1 MTRPKTSTRVQL
13 RIARAQ
19 VRELRRMGQPNM
31 AIGPLAWP
39 SGDKPAKFIYA
50 WSVYGRPV
58 TQALDSDGQVWESVS
73 DKIDGEWVFR
83 GWKKITMTRDETEPK
98 EKTE

>member
-1 MTRPKTSTRVQL
+1 MREQIEWRNAAAEDRIRPPR
-13 RIARAQ
+13 
-19 VRELRRMGQPNM
+19 
-31 AIGPLAWP
+31 
-39 SGDKPAKFIYA
+39 FIYA

-83 GWKKITMTRDETEPK
+83 GWKKINMTRDETEPK
-98 EKTE
+98 P